1 MGRRGKGSYEIPL
14 APIERIIHQEGGYR
28 VSEDAAV
35 RLREIVEKF
44 AREVARVS
52 VDMARHANRHTVK
65 AEDIDVALK
74 VVLSRVQGFLGE
86 RPSS

>member
-28 VSEDAAV
+28 VSEDAAI
-35 RLREIVEKF
+35 RLREITERFV
-44 AREVARVS
+44 REIARVS
-52 VDMARHANRHTVK
+52 VDMARHANRRTIK

-74 VVLSRVQGFLGE
+74 VVLSRVQGFVGE
-86 RPSS
+86 TSTP